1 MVVIQVR
8 FFVIQ
13 RCDAVG
19 NFKSGKMCF
28 QYQPEISTSTEL
40 FMISVEI
47 QYAEI
52 PLEVLHISNVYST
65 EVIFLTLLQMYFI
78 RLFRGIHAQLRA
90 VSFLGTFAFYYCYPV
105 TYVFCP
111 NEYEVD
117 PFCVK
122 LPRPTWFDFLG
133 YLRDSGGG
141 GWTDVHTKGNG
152 RIPCTSFWWY
162 YSGKHRNV
170 LGFPLT
176 VSISLLHLLPT
187 VAALDLYCPQFNN

>member
-1 MVVIQVR
+1 MKKTVKIQKINNVNTRPQNTVITQIVGLNTLQLKLSVVLLEIVVVIQVR

-122 LPRPTWFDFLG
+122 LPRPT
-133 YLRDSGGG
+133 
-141 GWTDVHTKGNG
+141 
-152 RIPCTSFWWY
+152 
-162 YSGKHRNV
+162 
-170 LGFPLT
+170 
-176 VSISLLHLLPT
+176 
-187 VAALDLYCPQFNN
+187 